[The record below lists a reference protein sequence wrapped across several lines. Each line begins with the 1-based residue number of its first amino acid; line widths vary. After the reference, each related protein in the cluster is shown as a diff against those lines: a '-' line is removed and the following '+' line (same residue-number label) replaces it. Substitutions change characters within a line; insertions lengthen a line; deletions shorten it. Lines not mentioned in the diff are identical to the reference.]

1 MPSATS
7 LADWQ
12 TGAAD
17 LLFRSLCWID
27 LAGPHTCLPA
37 AWVQASDGPLPEH
50 LTQLVAHSADLMLAS
65 NFRSGKRPDG
75 ADLREDQEAQ
85 IKLGTSRRPRTIGA
99 AAVAGG
105 SHAAAGWNDSVRVE
119 TEGPAL
125 WLKWSKESPALL
137 GASVP
142 PQALI
147 FIAPALPTHRRLT
160 ADPHALQCVSK
171 LAEARVWCLEAS
183 L

>member
-1 MPSATS
+1 MLSHA
-7 LADWQ
+7 L
-12 TGAAD
+12 AAD

-85 IKLGTSRRPRTIGA
+85 IKLGTRTIGA

-105 SHAAAGWNDSVRVE
+105 LSSNLGLERFR
-119 TEGPAL
+119 
-125 WLKWSKESPALL
+125 ES
-137 GASVP
+137 
-142 PQALI
+142 
-147 FIAPALPTHRRLT
+147 RN
-160 ADPHALQCVSK
+160 
-171 LAEARVWCLEAS
+171 
-183 L
+183 